1 MTLPYSRC
9 VLNLQTI
16 IFLNKGFTGKPET
29 NINQKIL
36 GGNEKWVMII

>member
-9 VLNLQTI
+9 VLNLQTTI
-16 IFLNKGFTGKPET
+16 CLNKGFTGKPET
-29 NINQKIL
+29 KYQPKIL